1 MTPGALERTSALR
14 TEEQGE
20 RKYRVSVE
28 VDLIV
33 VHDHKLAEQ
42 IVEALKRAGMRHVE
56 FWPEDILSSSV
67 GIAGHGFLEP
77 VFRLRAHGP
86 QGPFH
91 IEVREEDL
99 ARARLVLSSSGL
111 T

>member
-1 MTPGALERTSALR
+1 MSE
-14 TEEQGE
+14 
-20 RKYRVSVE
+20 E

-33 VHDHKLAEQ
+33 VPDHQVAEHV
-42 IVEALKRAGMRHVE
+42 IEALKAAGMRHVE
-56 FWPEDILSSSV
+56 FWPEDILSPSI
-67 GIAGHGFLEP
+67 GIVGHGFLEP

-99 ARARLVLSSSGL
+99 ARARLVLAGTGL
-111 T
+111 LPAGDR

>member
-1 MTPGALERTSALR
+1 VSA
-14 TEEQGE
+14 
-20 RKYRVSVE
+20 E

-33 VHDHKLAEQ
+33 VQDHKVAEQ
-42 IVEALKRAGMRHVE
+42 IIDTLKAAGMRHVE
-56 FWPEDILSSSV
+56 FWPEDILSPSI
-67 GIAGHGFLEP
+67 GIVGHGFLEP

-99 ARARLVLSSSGL
+99 ARARLVLAGAGL
-111 T
+111 LPPGDR